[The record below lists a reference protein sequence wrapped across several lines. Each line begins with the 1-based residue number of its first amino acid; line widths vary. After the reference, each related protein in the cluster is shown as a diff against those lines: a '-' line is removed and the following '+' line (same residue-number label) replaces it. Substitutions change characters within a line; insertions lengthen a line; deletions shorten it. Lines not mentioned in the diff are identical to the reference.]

1 MQATDVN
8 QSLSGS
14 NEFNDFHD
22 KKRFKANGKGDDK
35 HSHVSRVKFID
46 TIKGVVIVN
55 KKSKEKIT
63 YNEKRELI
71 LIL

>member
-14 NEFNDFHD
+14 DEFNDFHD
-22 KKRFKANGKGDDK
+22 KKIFKANGKGDDK

-46 TIKGVVIVN
+46 TIKRGCH
-55 KKSKEKIT
+55 
-63 YNEKRELI
+63 RQ
-71 LIL
+71 